1 MKQFSTFILSSKKII
16 FLVFFSLPI
25 MVQAQFLLNQNF
37 NSSTLVA
44 DYIGNGANQL
54 TYIGVTTRSSSNSVY
69 GSGNRINLQRYSGGA
84 ALVKS
89 NLTSTPATFIRAKF
103 KLNVPFNSIPTAI
116 PQTQAT
122 IYFGS
127 NILDTTL
134 TTAEVRHSSVGIGFG
149 SSGKFYLRTQVSPNF
164 VNTIDSLIGEQEINW
179 FINNSGGSLDYANP
193 TGSGTTTLDND
204 RYDLWIGSTRVFSNQ
219 PATTA
224 AADITGFKVLFNGAI
239 GGGVS
244 IDDIEI
250 TTGNEALPVSIKS
263 FTASITGSSNQLT
276 WSTASELNNKG
287 FDVQRQS
294 KNGGEWESLGF
305 VNGTNRA
312 TTYTFKDNNP
322 LVNSF
327 YRLRQVDM
335 DGKATYSKVVSINN
349 RMKDKIIISPNPAT
363 DKVIINL
370 NQIDLSNLTVTASLY
385 DLTGKR
391 VLSKNA
397 ITGTFELD
405 LSSLSKGIY
414 SLTIQSANFTYNEK
428 IIRQ

>member
-1 MKQFSTFILSSKKII
+1 
-16 FLVFFSLPI
+16 

-37 NSSTLVA
+37 NSSTVVA
-44 DYIGNGANQL
+44 NYIGTGTDQL

-103 KLNVPFNSIPTAI
+103 KINVPFNSIPTTI

-127 NILDTTL
+127 NLQDTTL
-134 TTAEVRHSSVGIGFG
+134 TTGEVRHSSVGIGFG
-149 SSGKFYLRTQVSPNF
+149 SSTKFYLRTQVSPNL
-164 VNTIDSLIGEQEINW
+164 NTIDTLVGEQEINW
-179 FINNSGGSLDYANP
+179 FINNSGASLDYANP

-204 RYDLWIGSTRVFSNQ
+204 KYDLWIGSTRVFSNQ

-224 AADITGFKVLFNGAI
+224 TADITGFKVLFNGAI
-239 GGGVS
+239 GGGIS

-276 WSTASELNNKG
+276 WSTVSEINNKG

-305 VNGTNRA
+305 VNGSNRA
-312 TTYTFKDNNP
+312 ATYTFKDNSP

-335 DGKATYSKVVSINN
+335 DGKATYSKVISVNK
-349 RMKDKIIISPNPAT
+349 RMKDKVIISPNPAN
-363 DKVIINL
+363 DKVTINL
-370 NQIDLSNLTVTASLY
+370 NQIDLSNSTATASLY
-385 DLTGKR
+385 DLTGRK
-391 VLSKNA
+391 VLSKNS

-414 SLTIQSANFTYNEK
+414 TLTIQSANFTYNEK